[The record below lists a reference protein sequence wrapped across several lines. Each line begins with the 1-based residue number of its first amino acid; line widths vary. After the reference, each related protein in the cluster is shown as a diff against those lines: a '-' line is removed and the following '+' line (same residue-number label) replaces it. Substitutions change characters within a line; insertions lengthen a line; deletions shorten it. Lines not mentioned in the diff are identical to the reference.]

1 MAQER
6 RINLRFPPERFDQ
19 LDEKRFKARTTFQEI
34 GARLFEEWLT
44 GEHPEPKLPP
54 PRKLDPLLEK
64 MEMIRASGDAELLA
78 IVKRAVEV
86 SYGLLQHSLT
96 PEEIGHLR
104 AAANNHA
111 GVAGR
116 HRGDGSPG
124 EESTG
129 TGRKGTRKS
138 A

>member
-44 GEHPEPKLPP
+44 GEQPEPKLPP
-54 PRKLDPLLEK
+54 PPKLDPLLEK
-64 MEMIRASGDAELLA
+64 VEMIRASGDAELLA

-96 PEEIGHLR
+96 TEEIGHLR
-104 AAANNHA
+104 AAANSHP

-116 HRGDGSPG
+116 NRGTGVAG
-124 EESTG
+124 EESAG
-129 TGRKGTRKS
+129 EGKKGTRKS